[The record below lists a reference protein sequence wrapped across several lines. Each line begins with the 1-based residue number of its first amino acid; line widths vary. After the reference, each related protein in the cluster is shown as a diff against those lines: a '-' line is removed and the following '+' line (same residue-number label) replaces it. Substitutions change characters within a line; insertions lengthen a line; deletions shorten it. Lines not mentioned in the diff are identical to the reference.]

1 LQVGAISE
9 RNVGST
15 ASGIQRPRSLDTE
28 NDEGTELKIIE
39 PRKPIHYVTRATFD
53 ITQTPVDT
61 TIEFPIRDHKQEK
74 SKMSVN
80 GTEVTG
86 ALFQPHNNVK
96 CGIGGASNSS
106 NTSQSKIVPSLC
118 SVMPASWQTQNITMG
133 KNNSLIVCTHS
144 ACAALLNFRRFFC
157 GYVRMYVLLS
167 LKVNRII
174 Y

>member
-1 LQVGAISE
+1 MYVLQVGAISE

-86 ALFQPHNNVK
+86 ALFQPHNSVK
-96 CGIGGASNSS
+96 CGLGGASNGSS
-106 NTSQSKIVPSLC
+106 TSQSKIVPSLC

-133 KNNSLIVCTHS
+133 KIKIIDVCINVCICTVH
-144 ACAALLNFRRFFC
+144 N
-157 GYVRMYVLLS
+157 V
-167 LKVNRII
+167 
-174 Y
+174 

>member
-1 LQVGAISE
+1 MFFYVLQVGAISE

-39 PRKPIHYVTRATFD
+39 PRKPIQYITRATFD

-61 TIEFPIRDHKQEK
+61 SIEFPIRDHKQEK

-80 GTEVTG
+80 GTDVTG

-96 CGIGGASNSS
+96 CSGASNGSS
-106 NTSQSKIVPSLC
+106 AGQSKIVPGIP
-118 SVMPASWQTQNITMG
+118 SVMMPTSWQTQNITMG
-133 KNNSLIVCTHS
+133 KNNTLIH
-144 ACAALLNFRRFFC
+144 
-157 GYVRMYVLLS
+157 
-167 LKVNRII
+167 I
-174 Y
+174 